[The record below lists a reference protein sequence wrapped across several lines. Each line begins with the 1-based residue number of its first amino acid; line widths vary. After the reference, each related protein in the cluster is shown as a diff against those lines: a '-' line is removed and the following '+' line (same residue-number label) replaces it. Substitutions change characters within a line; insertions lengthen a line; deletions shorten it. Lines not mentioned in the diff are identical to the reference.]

1 MTSYYALLNK
11 LETFFNAHLQVKKFG
26 GEFREQM
33 PNFSTM
39 DERYPLVYVVPT
51 SEISGMNTNVFTL
64 DVYCVDIIQKDR
76 ANINTILSD
85 TQLILNDLYLY
96 YTDGTDLS
104 VTVLTDPTMT
114 PLNNF
119 DLDYVAGWVGTFTFE
134 VDQYSVC
141 AIPVEPITPSTPSC
155 EPASYLV
162 EYENGTD
169 IQEGT
174 IPSGGSLT
182 IQVPNPIEC
191 DPATVN
197 LVNTD
202 LTPLLTELVDC
213 GTTEQIIAPDAT
225 LQIKKE
231 NDGTIHVEAIPSG
244 ATETY
249 FVADNDLTVNQA
261 FPFSIH
267 ATNPLDIRI
276 HDQNGS
282 NLNPTSVTYNGNS
295 NHVTA
300 VINTSGFAPV
310 GATLMK
316 SGQTVSYRTGDDG
329 DFEAGRATSFTILAS
344 NNPFGNTNRF
354 TDELGGQTYT
364 KNIVID
370 WSTYNGSNVLGLS
383 RATVATGKTWNQSID
398 ECLSFSVLGFT
409 SGWRLVNIKEIFNLL
424 NFANDQNN
432 LLNYSPLN
440 FSSSGRVYWSSNT
453 VLNATT
459 QAYVLTNIGTLN
471 VTAKTTSV
479 AFTYFP
485 VRTFTVNGTTL
496 T

>member
-11 LETFFNAHLQVKKFG
+11 LETFFNNHLQVKKFG

-141 AIPVEPITPSTPSC
+141 AIPVEPITPVTPEC
-155 EPASYLV
+155 
-162 EYENGTD
+162 D
-169 IQEGT
+169 
-174 IPSGGSLT
+174 
-182 IQVPNPIEC
+182 C

-202 LTPLLTELVDC
+202 LTPLLTESVDC

-225 LQIKKE
+225 LQIKKK
-231 NDGTIHVEAIPSG
+231 TRR
-244 ATETY
+244 Y
-249 FVADNDLTVNQA
+249 
-261 FPFSIH
+261 
-267 ATNPLDIRI
+267 
-276 HDQNGS
+276 
-282 NLNPTSVTYNGNS
+282 Y
-295 NHVTA
+295 
-300 VINTSGFAPV
+300 
-310 GATLMK
+310 
-316 SGQTVSYRTGDDG
+316 
-329 DFEAGRATSFTILAS
+329 
-344 NNPFGNTNRF
+344 
-354 TDELGGQTYT
+354 
-364 KNIVID
+364 
-370 WSTYNGSNVLGLS
+370 S
-383 RATVATGKTWNQSID
+383 R
-398 ECLSFSVLGFT
+398 
-409 SGWRLVNIKEIFNLL
+409 
-424 NFANDQNN
+424 
-432 LLNYSPLN
+432 
-440 FSSSGRVYWSSNT
+440 
-453 VLNATT
+453 
-459 QAYVLTNIGTLN
+459 
-471 VTAKTTSV
+471 
-479 AFTYFP
+479 
-485 VRTFTVNGTTL
+485 
-496 T
+496 